1 MRYLPNFFVKNQ
13 LEKIFFCFP
22 DPHFKAKNHRRRI
35 ISDILLTEYAYFLEP
50 NGRLYTVTGDRLGY
64 YSFFDSSLWIFS

>member
-1 MRYLPNFFVKNQ
+1 MYDFVQTRITAMRQENPPRGQNAAVLRTNAMKYLPNFMEKGQ

-35 ISDILLTEYAYFLEP
+35 ISEV
-50 NGRLYTVTGDRLGY
+50 RLSG
-64 YSFFDSSLWIFS
+64 

>member
-1 MRYLPNFFVKNQ
+1 MRYLPNFFEKNQ

-35 ISDILLTEYAYFLEP
+35 ISDILLTEYAYFLAP
-50 NGRLYTVTGDRLGY
+50 NAKLYTVTGK
-64 YSFFDSSLWIFS
+64 F

>member
-13 LEKIFFCFP
+13 LEKVFFCFP

-50 NGRLYTVTGDRLGY
+50 NGRLYTVTGDTI
-64 YSFFDSSLWIFS
+64 DSYPNFIR